1 MDSPSIPTWV
11 WTYVICL
18 FQIVWDEDK
27 KQWVNKDGTEDTS
40 SVAAPPP
47 KDFELSGGGGLKPP
61 GSLTEKRNSMP
72 VAPPGPGTDSA
83 GNVFQRRKGPLG
95 MQGSHSL
102 EKYLNIQDCLE
113 KSLKIKFVLKVA
125 LKSP

>member
-1 MDSPSIPTWV
+1 MFKLMDKKIFIILQPNFFV
-11 WTYVICL
+11 WTYGIYL

-95 MQGSHSL
+95 MS
-102 EKYLNIQDCLE
+102 Y
-113 KSLKIKFVLKVA
+113 
-125 LKSP
+125 